1 MCDVLFCSIYR
12 IVCRRMH
19 IRLSKSLC
27 LLWTFELRVVEECEE
42 RERVCEGSQSSK
54 MSVVNNVDVRH
65 VLMYLFG
72 GKSACIVIHLALCFE
87 KRERERFLECNT

>member
-1 MCDVLFCSIYR
+1 M
-12 IVCRRMH
+12 
-19 IRLSKSLC
+19 
-27 LLWTFELRVVEECEE
+27 EECEE
-42 RERVCEGSQSSK
+42 RESVCEGSQSSK

-87 KRERERFLECNT
+87 KREREIFGV

>member
-1 MCDVLFCSIYR
+1 M
-12 IVCRRMH
+12 
-19 IRLSKSLC
+19 
-27 LLWTFELRVVEECEE
+27 EECEE
-42 RERVCEGSQSSK
+42 RESVCEGSQSSK

-87 KRERERFLECNT
+87 KRERERDFWSVTRERFVGCNCDE

>member
-1 MCDVLFCSIYR
+1 MVDG
-12 IVCRRMH
+12 
-19 IRLSKSLC
+19 
-27 LLWTFELRVVEECEE
+27 ECEE
-42 RERVCEGSQSSK
+42 GVRGSQSCK

-87 KRERERFLECNT
+87 KRERERDFWSVTRERFVGCNCDE